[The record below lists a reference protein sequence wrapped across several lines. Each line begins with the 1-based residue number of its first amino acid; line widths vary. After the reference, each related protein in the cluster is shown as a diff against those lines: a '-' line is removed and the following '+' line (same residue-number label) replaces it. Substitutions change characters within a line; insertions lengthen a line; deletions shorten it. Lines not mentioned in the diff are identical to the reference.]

1 MRPWLRLLRRES
13 AAKVHPAAS
22 SALPISIAALSKV
35 CPWLL
40 CIVMAYRIWRG
51 SCWRESCQSLD
62 SHSNVSGGT
71 STQFGLQ
78 LRNGGPA
85 EWSKSTSTAM
95 GKCGGLW
102 SVGTATGELYQ
113 QHHYKDQLA
122 AKCCVR
128 SWLRLVESYVVQ
140 PFVRFSNVGISV
152 HDHCGR
158 SLVCR
163 FDDDVS
169 VLIACFSSWL
179 RLCLSQVL
187 LVSFQMSSFTAW
199 M

>member
-1 MRPWLRLLRRES
+1 MLIVSGGCLECLRFVCWGWIELSWFQSPFFIQSFYRTFACWITCSLWNDIGWMRPWLRLLRRES
-13 AAKVHPAAS
+13 ATKVHPVAS
-22 SALPISIAALSKV
+22 SALPISITALSKV

-85 EWSKSTSTAM
+85 EWSKSTSTAI

-113 QHHYKDQLA
+113 QNHYKDKVA
-122 AKCCVR
+122 AKCWQ
-128 SWLRLVESYVVQ
+128 STWS
-140 PFVRFSNVGISV
+140 PSG
-152 HDHCGR
+152 
-158 SLVCR
+158 
-163 FDDDVS
+163 
-169 VLIACFSSWL
+169 
-179 RLCLSQVL
+179 L
-187 LVSFQMSSFTAW
+187 LWSTLK
-199 M
+199 